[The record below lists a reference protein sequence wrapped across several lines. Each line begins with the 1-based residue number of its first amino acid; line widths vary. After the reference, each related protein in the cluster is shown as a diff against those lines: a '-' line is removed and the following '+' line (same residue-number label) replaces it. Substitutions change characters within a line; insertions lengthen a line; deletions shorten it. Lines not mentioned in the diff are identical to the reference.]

1 MGDILRKRKNGKEL
15 GWYIRWMENGRRI
28 QRASHQPSYALA
40 KQLLVTIEARVA
52 RGLAGL
58 LEPEPRP
65 RLTTAALLARFCSEF
80 NSPRLKNPENYR
92 AQAASIFRRVL
103 PHLGSLPADELTAD
117 HIARLR
123 DALAT
128 RYAPGTVRTTL
139 IPLSAALSWGVAQGL
154 VPRNP
159 VKGLARPRAAPLIE
173 WLSADAVRRLLRA
186 AEDLA
191 RGTAGSAGLV
201 HFSLWVA
208 VSLAL
213 YAGLR
218 RGEIFGL
225 RWQDVDVATQRL
237 TVARSYDAAT
247 KSGTIRHLRLP
258 AVLAPL
264 LKQWRGL
271 CPSTR
276 LGLVCP
282 MPAKGR
288 WGLGRSDQVLRRLV
302 ALQRRADCPPLTRP
316 FHALRHTFASH
327 FIMSGGN
334 ILSLQKLLGHA
345 DIKMTLLY
353 AHLAPDFLS
362 DELNKVK
369 Y

>member
-173 WLSADAVRRLLRA
+173 WLSADAVRRLLHA
-186 AEDLA
+186 AEEKA
-191 RGTAGSAGLV
+191 CNTAGSAGLA

-288 WGLGRSDQVLRRLV
+288 WGLGRGDQVLRRLV